1 MREGSFQEDMA
12 MSQTNQQP
20 VLLAVSAPP
29 FWHCGRTVKKASYA
43 MLLALAPAAFM
54 AVWHWGIPAA
64 RVMALAMVTG
74 IATEALCQKIMG
86 QDISVDDF
94 SGAVSCLL
102 FAFLL
107 PANAPWWLVMLGAA
121 LAIGLGKMA
130 FGGLGANAVNTA
142 LVGWAMLYVSWP
154 CLLYTSS
161 FRPAKAR
168 PPGKRSSGSAY
179 PRSAGRRKPASAGT
193 VCLLYT
199 SFLACLKDLLEH
211 PLAIVL

>member
-1 MREGSFQEDMA
+1 

-29 FWHCGRTVKKASYA
+29 FWHCGRTVKKASYT

-94 SGAVSCLL
+94 SGAVS
-102 FAFLL
+102 
-107 PANAPWWLVMLGAA
+107 
-121 LAIGLGKMA
+121 
-130 FGGLGANAVNTA
+130 
-142 LVGWAMLYVSWP
+142 
-154 CLLYTSS
+154 
-161 FRPAKAR
+161 
-168 PPGKRSSGSAY
+168 
-179 PRSAGRRKPASAGT
+179 
-193 VCLLYT
+193 
-199 SFLACLKDLLEH
+199 
-211 PLAIVL
+211 

>member
-94 SGAVSCLL
+94 SGAVSCL
-102 FAFLL
+102 
-107 PANAPWWLVMLGAA
+107 V
-121 LAIGLGKMA
+121 
-130 FGGLGANAVNTA
+130 
-142 LVGWAMLYVSWP
+142 
-154 CLLYTSS
+154 
-161 FRPAKAR
+161 
-168 PPGKRSSGSAY
+168 
-179 PRSAGRRKPASAGT
+179 RR
-193 VCLLYT
+193 
-199 SFLACLKDLLEH
+199 DM
-211 PLAIVL
+211 IRR

>member
-1 MREGSFQEDMA
+1 

-107 PANAPWWLVMLGAA
+107 PANAPW
-121 LAIGLGKMA
+121 
-130 FGGLGANAVNTA
+130 
-142 LVGWAMLYVSWP
+142 
-154 CLLYTSS
+154 
-161 FRPAKAR
+161 
-168 PPGKRSSGSAY
+168 
-179 PRSAGRRKPASAGT
+179 
-193 VCLLYT
+193 
-199 SFLACLKDLLEH
+199 
-211 PLAIVL
+211 